1 MGLLRYLLSL
11 ALTFFRVTY
20 NLKVVQTVVLDSN
33 FQSLFVSF
41 TLRNPPS
48 RRNAA
53 QPHGARLGIMV
64 PWTWTN
70 SQAKHNIQAQKS
82 KKKEK
87 IALLTVEAAVQQ
99 CRRAHRESTAEPF
112 SSFSPSP
119 LSLEFFNIPSSS
131 FQSNPHPPVP
141 CPAPPYLT
149 HICAS

>member
-20 NLKVVQTVVLDSN
+20 NLKVDQIVVLDSN

-70 SQAKHNIQAQKS
+70 SQAKHNIQAQT
-82 KKKEK
+82 
-87 IALLTVEAAVQQ
+87 I
-99 CRRAHRESTAEPF
+99 
-112 SSFSPSP
+112 
-119 LSLEFFNIPSSS
+119 
-131 FQSNPHPPVP
+131 
-141 CPAPPYLT
+141 
-149 HICAS
+149 

>member
-1 MGLLRYLLSL
+1 M
-11 ALTFFRVTY
+11 ATAM
-20 NLKVVQTVVLDSN
+20 VQTVMLDSN

-70 SQAKHNIQAQKS
+70 SQASIIFKPKQS
-82 KKKEK
+82 KMDK
-87 IALLTVEAAVQQ
+87 IALLTVEAAVRQ

-112 SSFSPSP
+112 SSFPHPLSVLSFSIFSSSSCHLPSP
-119 LSLEFFNIPSSS
+119 TLLDSHLC
-131 FQSNPHPPVP
+131 Q
-141 CPAPPYLT
+141 LT
-149 HICAS
+149 VAAAAV